1 MLMIV
6 ALFKQ
11 AVFQPQN
18 ISYDATDIENNSIHA
33 MRKLTK
39 MTLLHVQV
47 VQMDKKKWET
57 FL

>member
-1 MLMIV
+1 MIV

-33 MRKLTK
+33 MRKLPK

-57 FL
+57 IL